1 MPRNTPS
8 QSFQN
13 LRNYTEK
20 FQWRDKTT
28 NLMTTGYNPPQGAAE
43 LSRVPY
49 FIKYVTGKGRL
60 EFGNVITLKVD
71 RRRHQRTIQF
81 VDNPS
86 QIRVV
91 RDYLVIEVDG
101 TRFITH

>member
-1 MPRNTPS
+1 MPKTSPS
-8 QSFQN
+8 VSFQFI
-13 LRNYTEK
+13 RNYTEK
-20 FQWRDKTT
+20 FQWRDARTGLLT
-28 NLMTTGYNPPQGAAE
+28 IGYNPPKKAQE

-49 FIKYVTGKGRL
+49 FIRYVTGKGRL
-60 EFGNVITLKVD
+60 ESGHVITLKVD

>member
-8 QSFQN
+8 QSFKN
-13 LRNYTEK
+13 IRNYTEK

-28 NLMTTGYNPPQGAAE
+28 NLMTTGYNPPKGAAE
-43 LSRVPY
+43 LTRVPY

-60 EFGNVITLKVD
+60 ECGNVITLKVD